1 MRHAM
6 IMAGGSGTRL
16 WPMSRAGTPKQLI
29 GLFDGKSL
37 LELAFER
44 LDGVVDDARRW
55 ICTGEAYASCIC
67 EALEHF
73 PSSQLLGEPEGRD
86 TLAAVAF
93 TATVLHKLDPD
104 AVFAVLTA
112 DHIIEP
118 QNEFARCIGI
128 GFDLVEADPSRIVT
142 FGITPT
148 EPSTAYGYVEL
159 GDAISEGAFAC
170 KRFVEKPDRKTA
182 EQYFASNNFA
192 WNSGMFVF
200 HAGSFIEAMQRMH
213 PESAAKHAEIGEAW
227 GTDTQQEVINRVYPT
242 LPKISVD
249 YGMMEPASTDEAI
262 SICTVPME
270 VTWLDVGSWPSYGDT
285 LDADANGNKGNVAHV
300 HLDSTNTL
308 CVSDDPNHTITTIGC
323 SDLVIVS
330 TKNATLV
337 CPRSEAQRVKDL
349 HAEIDPTLQ

>member
-44 LDGVVDDARRW
+44 LDGVVDDANRW
-55 ICTGEAYASCIC
+55 ICTGESYALSIC
-67 EALEHF
+67 DSLEQC
-73 PSSQLLGEPEGRD
+73 SSAQLLGEPEGRD
-86 TLAAVAF
+86 TLAAIGF

-112 DHIIEP
+112 DHIIQP
-118 QNEFARCIGI
+118 QDEFARCINI
-128 GFDLVEADPSRIVT
+128 GFDLVEADASRIVT

-159 GDAISEGAFAC
+159 GDAIGDGAFAC
-170 KRFVEKPDRKTA
+170 ERFVEKPDHETA
-182 EQYFASNNFA
+182 AQYIASNKFA

-200 HAGSFIEAMQRMH
+200 HAGSFVASMQRMH
-213 PESAAKHAEIGEAW
+213 PESATKLAEIGEAW
-227 GTDTQQEVINRVYPT
+227 GTDKQQEVIKRVYPSF
-242 LPKISVD
+242 PKISVD
-249 YGMMEPASTDEAI
+249 YGMMEPASVDSAI
-262 SICTVPME
+262 SVCTVPMG
-270 VTWLDVGSWPSYGDT
+270 VSWIDVGSWPSFGDT
-285 LDADANGNKGNVAHV
+285 LDADANGNKSNSTNV
-300 HLDSTNTL
+300 HLDSTNML
-308 CVSDDPNHTITTIGC
+308 CASDDPSHTITTIGC
-323 SDLVIVS
+323 NDLVIVH

-349 HAEIDPTLQ
+349 HAKLDPTLR

>member
-37 LELAFER
+37 LELAFAR
-44 LDGVVDDARRW
+44 LEGVVEEDRRW
-55 ICTGEAYASCIC
+55 ICTGEKYAASIC
-67 EALEHF
+67 EVLENF

-86 TLAAVAF
+86 TLAAVGF
-93 TATVLHKLDPD
+93 TATILHKLDPD

-112 DHIIEP
+112 DHIIHP
-118 QNEFARCIGI
+118 QDEFARCIAI
-128 GFDLVEADPSRIVT
+128 GFDLVEADPSRMVT

-148 EPSTAYGYVEL
+148 GPSTAYGYVEL
-159 GDAISEGAFAC
+159 GDAIGEGAFAC
-170 KRFVEKPDRKTA
+170 KRFVEKPDLETA
-182 EQYFASNNFA
+182 EQYLASNQFA

-200 HAGSFIEAMQRMH
+200 HAGAFLEAMSKMH
-213 PESAAKHAEIGEAW
+213 TESAAKLGEIGEAW
-227 GTDTQQEVINRVYPT
+227 GTDAQQEVVERVYPT

-249 YGMMEPASTDEAI
+249 YGMMEPASIDEAI

-270 VTWLDVGSWPSYGDT
+270 VSWLDVGSWPSYGDT
-285 LDADANGNKGNVAHV
+285 LDADANGNSGNVTHV
-300 HLDSTNTL
+300 HLDSTNIL
-308 CVSDDPNHTITTIGC
+308 CVSDDSTHTITTIGC
-323 SDLVIVS
+323 DDLVIVH
-330 TKNATLV
+330 TKDATLV

-349 HAEIDPTLQ
+349 HANINPSLQ